1 MTKAGQILSMID
13 AGALGTGGFSPYHKA
28 LTRLQAEAR
37 LRCVAA
43 CYEYAEIE
51 YAALPVGDARCTAPL
66 GLHLSPTLTMRELR
80 LG

>member
-1 MTKAGQILSMID
+1 LTKAGQILSMID

-51 YAALPVGDARCTAPL
+51 YAALPVKPAKPEYSLLRCT
-66 GLHLSPTLTMRELR
+66 PTDLDASNLR
-80 LG
+80 